1 MTYEN
6 LIVEEESRITTIT
19 LNRPQ
24 RMNALNLEM
33 LKELERALAAADED
47 KNTRVIVIKGAG
59 KAFCGGYDL
68 DMQPFTGPARPNVHE
83 IRKWLHKT
91 VSRWFEIVWN
101 HPKPI
106 ITQVHGYCAA
116 GGVELAIMS
125 DITMV
130 ADDAKL
136 GCPPTRVHGPE
147 ALLLYPFLAGL
158 KKAKEIMLT
167 GDYVTGREAVDLGM
181 ANHCFP
187 EAELEQATRKMAER
201 IAKVDTE
208 ISTLNK
214 ASLNK
219 TFEVMG
225 LRAAMEWSADLNTLG
240 WLTDAGVEWN
250 QLLKDKGLKAALNA
264 RDRPFDT

>member
-1 MTYEN
+1 MPYNN
-6 LIVEEESRITTIT
+6 LIVNLDDRVMSIT
-19 LNRPQ
+19 LNRPE
-24 RMNALNLEM
+24 RMNAMNLEM
-33 LKELERALAAADED
+33 LEELEAALRAADSD
-47 KNTRVIVIKGAG
+47 PQTRVIIIKGAG

-68 DMQPFTGPARPNVHE
+68 NMAPFTGPARPNVLE
-83 IRKWLHKT
+83 IRRWLQKT

-116 GGVELAIMS
+116 GGIELAIMS
-125 DITMV
+125 DITVV
-130 ADDAKL
+130 AEDARL

-158 KKAKEIMLT
+158 KKAKELMLT
-167 GDYVTGREAVDLGM
+167 GDYITGREAVDLGM
-181 ANHCFP
+181 ANHAVP
-187 EAELEQATRKMAER
+187 EGEMGEFTLRLARR
-201 IAKVDTE
+201 IANVDTE

-225 LRAAMEWSADLNTLG
+225 LRAAMEWSADLNSLG

-250 QLLKDKGLKAALNA
+250 QLLKDKGLRAALEA
-264 RDRPFDT
+264 RDRTFD